1 MLIGQPCRLNY
12 VGNKGSIYCPINP
25 TQDTPPMEKT
35 EVQHQVHL
43 DSTTEL
49 LGGSLTEALA
59 RAGLD
64 NTLQQWIVD
73 VKALNNP
80 ELHQVVVDLQD
91 LKAHF
96 GGTSNPDMQLVR
108 KLLHRMGTN
117 TDRAAV
123 FADGNTQPRVQA
135 LSEALLAAAK
145 QLGHDEENTP
155 SEDLKADSASNS

>member
-64 NTLQQWIVD
+64 NALQQWIAD

-123 FADGNTQPRVQA
+123 FADGNTQPRVKA

-155 SEDLKADSASNS
+155 AEDLKADSASNS

>member
-1 MLIGQPCRLNY
+1 LLGIANPAGQNY
-12 VGNKGSIYCPINP
+12 VGIVAAIFTVARK
-25 TQDTPPMEKT
+25 TLPMEKT

-49 LGGSLTEALA
+49 LGGDLAEALS
-59 RAGLD
+59 RSGLD
-64 NTLQQWIVD
+64 NHLQKWIED
-73 VKALNNP
+73 IKALNNS

-96 GGTSNPDMQLVR
+96 GGTTNPDMQLVR

-123 FADGNTQPRVQA
+123 FADGNTQPRVA
-135 LSEALLAAAK
+135 KLSEALLAAAK
-145 QLGHDEENTP
+145 QLGQDDESSP
-155 SEDLKADSASNS
+155 ADDLKTNSASK